1 MRLLFINPNA
11 TVSMTEAVVA
21 TARAL
26 TTAEVAGWTNHDGP
40 LAIEGAE
47 DGERAVPGVLSRLEA
62 ARDWGADAIVIA
74 CFDDTGLERIRA
86 SAHCP
91 VIGIGEAA
99 FHMAALMAPR
109 FRVMTSVEAALP
121 VIGQNISVY
130 GFAPRCAGLHASGIP
145 VLDLDSGTEEVVD
158 RLAAAIR
165 GAGGDDPVV
174 LGCAGM
180 SALRPRLA
188 ARLSMPLVDGVAAA
202 ALLAES
208 LARLRSAA

>member
-1 MRLLFINPNA
+1 M
-11 TVSMTEAVVA
+11 A

-40 LAIEGAE
+40 PAIEGAE
-47 DGERAVPGVLSRLEA
+47 DGERAVPGVLSRLEE
-62 ARDWGADAIVIA
+62 AREWRADAIIIA

-121 VIGQNISVY
+121 VIGQNISAY

-165 GAGGDDPVV
+165 GAGGEDPVV

-202 ALLAES
+202 TLLAES
-208 LARLRSAA
+208 LARLRGAA

>member
-40 LAIEGAE
+40 PAIEGAE

-62 ARDWGADAIVIA
+62 ARDWEADAIVIA

-145 VLDLDSGTEEVVD
+145 VLDLDNGTEEVVD

-180 SALRPRLA
+180 SALRTRLA

-202 ALLAES
+202 TLLAES

>member
-21 TARAL
+21 TACAL

-40 LAIEGAE
+40 PAIEGAE

-121 VIGQNISVY
+121 VIGQNISAY